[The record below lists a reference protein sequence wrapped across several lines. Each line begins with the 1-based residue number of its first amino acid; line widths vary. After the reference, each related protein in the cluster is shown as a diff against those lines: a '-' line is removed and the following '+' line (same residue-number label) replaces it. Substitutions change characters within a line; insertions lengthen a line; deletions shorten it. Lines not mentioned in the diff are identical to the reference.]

1 MSRPRT
7 LGLLVAVL
15 SAALA
20 SHGTLAYQNSG
31 VQVEPLAN
39 SQTSWNG
46 TPLPAYRTGQPEV
59 TIVKYLIA
67 PGAELP
73 PHLHPV
79 INAGVMLKGELTVVS
94 DTGERLH
101 LKAGDAI
108 IELVNQV
115 HQGRNEGT
123 ETVELIVFYAGNV
136 GYPTKVLKDD

>member
-7 LGLLVAVL
+7 LGLMFAGLYAAV
-15 SAALA
+15 A
-20 SHGTLAYQNSG
+20 SHSALAYQISG
-31 VQVEPLAN
+31 VQVEPLAK
-39 SQTSWNG
+39 SHTSWNG

-59 TIVKYLIA
+59 TILKYRIE

-79 INAGVMLKGELTVVS
+79 INAGVVLKGELTVVS

-108 IELVNQV
+108 IELVDQV
-115 HQGRNEGT
+115 HQGRNEGN
-123 ETVELIVFYAGNV
+123 EPVELIVFYAGNV
-136 GYPTKVLKDD
+136 GQPTRVLKED

>member
-7 LGLLVAVL
+7 LGLL
-15 SAALA
+15 LA
-20 SHGTLAYQNSG
+20 GFSGLLAGHGALAYQISG
-31 VQVEPLAN
+31 VQVEPLAK
-39 SQTSWNG
+39 SHTSWNG
-46 TPLPAYRTGQPEV
+46 TPLPDYRTGQPEV

-101 LKAGDAI
+101 LKAGDTI
-108 IELVNQV
+108 VELVDQV

-123 ETVELIVFYAGNV
+123 EPVELIVFYAGNV
-136 GYPTKVLKDD
+136 GQPTKVLKDN

>member
-7 LGLLVAVL
+7 FGLLLTGL

-20 SHGTLAYQNSG
+20 VHGAFAYQISG
-31 VQVEPLAN
+31 VQVEPLAK
-39 SQTSWNG
+39 SYTSWDG

-59 TIVKYLIA
+59 TIVKYIIA

-101 LKAGDAI
+101 LKAGDTI
-108 IELVNQV
+108 IELVDQA

-123 ETVELIVFYAGNV
+123 ETAELIVFYAGNV
-136 GYPTKVLKDD
+136 GQPTRVLKED